1 MNAHGLEGFNQ
12 DLRKCEGKL
21 IFTQPLWY
29 LIGAQ
34 LRDLARPYFAGFY
47 FCYFNRQL

>member
-21 IFTQPLWY
+21 IFILF
-29 LIGAQ
+29 LFLG
-34 LRDLARPYFAGFY
+34 DLARPYFAGFY